1 MTGEPE
7 REDAAPPR
15 RFGWRTLA
23 IAGAVG
29 VVGFAAVLA
38 RHTLVES
45 AAHYAVVE
53 DDTAPSANPRDAL
66 SVELSRCRSLEAGTD
81 DAGCRAAWEANRRRF
96 FGDARAADA
105 APPANAAE

>member
-1 MTGEPE
+1 MTSAPE
-7 REDAAPPR
+7 REDSAGPR

-29 VVGFAAVLA
+29 VAGFAAVLA
-38 RHTLVES
+38 RHALVEP

-53 DDTAPSANPRDAL
+53 DDTASAVSPPDAQ
-66 SVELSRCRSLEAGTD
+66 SVELRRCRSLEPGTD
-81 DAGCRAAWEANRRRF
+81 DAGCRAAWEASRRRF

-105 APPANAAE
+105 APPANAEE